1 MKKKLNNVTIEISYK
16 VAETSDSINDAIARE
31 IHEIETLTKCANA
44 KRDELKKFVRE
55 NREAIE
61 IDTIVA
67 TLRANG
73 YSKQDVSRLLL
84 SYGIQRKAQ
93 KKTAASQDIQKKA
106 QAEFAALSKKYS
118 KAELSAIA
126 RRIYSLALGK

>member
-1 MKKKLNNVTIEISYK
+1 MKKKLNSMTIEISYK

-31 IHEIETLTKCANA
+31 IHEIETLAKCANS

-84 SYGIQRKAQ
+84 SYGIQRKPQ
-93 KKTAASQDIQKKA
+93 KKSGASLKIQEKA
-106 QAEFAALSKKYS
+106 QTEFAILRKKYS
-118 KAELSAIA
+118 KAELSKIA
-126 RRIYSLALGK
+126 RRIYELAKQA

>member
-1 MKKKLNNVTIEISYK
+1 MKNNITIEISYK
-16 VAETSDSINDAIARE
+16 VASTADSINDAIARE
-31 IHEIETLTKCANA
+31 IHEIETLTNCANA
-44 KRDELKKFVRE
+44 KRDELKKFVRD

-61 IDTIVA
+61 VETIVA

-93 KKTAASQDIQKKA
+93 KKSAVSLKIQAKA
-106 QAEFAALSKKYS
+106 QSEFDILRKKYS

-126 RRIYSLALGK
+126 RRIYELAKQS

>member
-1 MKKKLNNVTIEISYK
+1 MKKTNITISINYS
-16 VAETSDSINDAIARE
+16 VANTTDSINDAIARE

-73 YSKQDVSRLLL
+73 YSKQDISKLLL

>member
-1 MKKKLNNVTIEISYK
+1 MKKTNISMTISYEI
-16 VAETSDSINDAIARE
+16 ANTSDSINDAIARE
-31 IHEIETLTKCANA
+31 IHEIETLTKCANT

-84 SYGIQRKAQ
+84 SYGIQRKPQ